1 MNRVFDFFKTVWS
14 WFYERTVIW
23 FIFAFFL
30 LMGWGQLYKNELAL
44 QAKEENLSCKLEC
57 LPMSN
62 EFFQQQCWCYSNE
75 STLIKANSK
84 Q

>member
-30 LMGWGQLYKNELAL
+30 MQESITYKASAATAESIIFTTYRRNIL
-44 QAKEENLSCKLEC
+44 KLE
-57 LPMSN
+57 
-62 EFFQQQCWCYSNE
+62 
-75 STLIKANSK
+75 
-84 Q
+84 

>member
-1 MNRVFDFFKTVWS
+1 MNKVFDFFKTVWA

-44 QAKEENLSCKLEC
+44 QAKEEITHINVSIIQVQDMIVAVDRKFLLDVTKE
-57 LPMSN
+57 
-62 EFFQQQCWCYSNE
+62 
-75 STLIKANSK
+75 KHK
-84 Q
+84 V